1 MVFQYLAFDLG
12 ESGFHCLHLMQYV
25 DTIAVVGNHLGDA
38 AHLSLDTAE
47 PVDFLIHCT
56 FGHNF
61 PLVLVPYGGIYEPM
75 EKTNMKYSRRSMIG
89 SLAALSGLAALP
101 MPAWATGK
109 MNGHGGGA
117 VRKGI
122 NELSGAKIDLHIAEG
137 SFSTG
142 GRSGHAIAVNGSVPG
157 PLIRMKEGE
166 KTLLSVHNMLG
177 VDSSIHW
184 HGLLL
189 PFQFDGVPGISFPGI
204 KPGARFDVPFTPRQS
219 GTYWWHS
226 HSGLQE
232 QVGHYGPIII
242 DPAGPDPVQY
252 DREHIILLSEFTPM
266 HPHQIMKKL
275 KVAEGYFSH
284 QKTSATDDYELSG
297 EQRRMWGRMR
307 MMPTDIADVSAPTYS
322 YLINGHGPDD
332 GLELPFKPGER
343 VRLRIINGSA
353 MTFFNI
359 RLPGL
364 PMTVVQADGINV
376 QPVTVDELQI
386 GVAETYDIIVT
397 PTEEGAFALAA
408 ESMDRSG
415 MAQASLTSQPG
426 RKASFP
432 ELRDPPLLTMAD
444 MGMDHGEDQGGTGD
458 MDHGAHGPQPA
469 SPAPTEPDHSGHDMS
484 ATSAGEDMTGHD
496 MASMNMDM
504 GAMNMRDTS
513 MLPANVKV
521 GPGLDMVAMNPQ
533 DRTGY
538 PGLGLDDVPHRVLN
552 YRMLKSLKMDHNKR
566 APDRE
571 MELHLTGNM
580 ERYMWSFD
588 GKKMSAVGD
597 DPIRFAYNE
606 RVRVKLVNDT
616 MMAHPIHLHG
626 MFFEIVN
633 GQGHYQPKKHTV
645 IVQPGSSAMFDVTTD
660 EPGDW
665 AFHCHLLYHMHAG
678 MMQTV
683 SVAFP
688 KGDAA

>member
-1 MVFQYLAFDLG
+1 MNL
-12 ESGFHCLHLMQYV
+12 
-25 DTIAVVGNHLGDA
+25 
-38 AHLSLDTAE
+38 
-47 PVDFLIHCT
+47 
-56 FGHNF
+56 
-61 PLVLVPYGGIYEPM
+61 
-75 EKTNMKYSRRSMIG
+75 SRRHMIT
-89 SLAALSGLAALP
+89 SLAALSSAAALP
-101 MPAWATGK
+101 IPAWAMGK
-109 MNGHGGGA
+109 MNGEISGS

-122 NELSGAKIDLHIAEG
+122 DEVSGAEIDLHIAKG
-137 SFSTG
+137 NFTTG
-142 GRSGHAIAVNGSVPG
+142 GRSGHAIAVNGTVPG
-157 PLIRMKEGE
+157 PLIRLKEGQE
-166 KTLLSVHNMLG
+166 TLLNIHNMLE

-204 KPGARFDVPFTPRQS
+204 KPYGSFQVPLTPRQS

-232 QVGHYGPIII
+232 QSGLYGPIII

-266 HPHQIMKKL
+266 HPHQIMKRL
-275 KVAEGYFSH
+275 KVAEGYFNR
-284 QKTSATDDYELSG
+284 QKTTATDDFDLSA
-297 EQRRMWGRMR
+297 EERLMWGRMR
-307 MMPTDIADVSAPTYS
+307 MMPTDIADVSAPTYT

-332 GLELPFKPGER
+332 DLELPYRPGER

-353 MTFFNI
+353 MTFFNV

-364 PMTVVQADGINV
+364 PMTVVQADGQNV
-376 QPVTVDELQI
+376 QPVEVDELQI
-386 GVAETYDIIVT
+386 GVAETYDVIVT
-397 PTEEGAFALAA
+397 PTADGVFALAA

-415 MAQASLTSQPG
+415 MAQATLTSLPG
-426 RKASFP
+426 RKANFP
-432 ELRDPPLLTMAD
+432 VLRNPPLLTMTD
-444 MGMDHGEDQGGTGD
+444 MGMDHRNMGGMDHSKMNHGDTAGSPNGNAGAAATMDGD
-458 MDHGAHGPQPA
+458 MDM
-469 SPAPTEPDHSGHDMS
+469 SGMK
-484 ATSAGEDMTGHD
+484 
-496 MASMNMDM
+496 
-504 GAMNMRDTS
+504 MRDTS
-513 MLPANVKV
+513 MLPPDVKV
-521 GPGLDMVAMNPQ
+521 GPGLDMVAMNAQ

-552 YRMLKSLKMDHNKR
+552 YRMLKSLEIDHEKR
-566 APDRE
+566 EPDRE

-588 GKKMSAVGD
+588 GKKFSAVGD
-597 DPIRFAYNE
+597 QPIRFGYNE
-606 RVRVKLVNDT
+606 RARVKLVNDT

-626 MFFEIVN
+626 VFFEVVN
-633 GQGHYQPKKHTV
+633 GQGHHQPKKHTV
-645 IVQPGSSAMFDVTTD
+645 IVQPGSSATFDVTTD

-688 KGDAA
+688 ENS